1 MSKPFIF
8 YINGM
13 TCGGCASIIEN
24 ALLDAYST
32 RLELFK
38 ADTTSKDPK
47 KTIIMLADQDKEKH
61 KDTWERIRKQIEELG
76 YNCEPYEYLPIDEQ
90 EQTQDTIS
98 TEPLVEPQSKFQEFI
113 DWGKSLITSHW
124 FQGILGCSVG
134 IALLIAMLATG
145 GLPLAA
151 MIPLASISIIL
162 TLTLGA
168 NSYYDAWKKFVN
180 SQTLTMDSLF
190 AISTISVMVIS
201 LVSFF
206 VPWLPMMFDV
216 GLLIYGFRH
225 IGIAIEETIKEK
237 ISSAKFQD
245 RAPKIVDVRLQNTL
259 IKTPLF
265 QIKPDD
271 IIVIN
276 PGEIIPLDGICLEE
290 TWLYNTITTGAI
302 LPRRFSPESKVLAG
316 MRVAENGRPLAIKV
330 TSTLKESYL
339 ARLDANIAQSI
350 AQKTPLEIQT
360 QQVLTYFIPA
370 VIGLAITSGVIV
382 SLFFPAA
389 LAIQCAI
396 SVLVSA
402 CPCTLGLIIPLAVK
416 TGVNKAA
423 EYGIQF
429 KKAQIQD
436 PEQIDTVVFDLNGT
450 LTLGVPT
457 VTYYSPLANT
467 DISPDQLLNI
477 CDALEKE
484 SLHPVG
490 KAIYSYTQKNCT
502 RKTGTATLD
511 ASHHSGVTGTIDGVQ
526 YTIGSRTLMEE
537 KGISVA
543 AIEESVTLEAGE
555 SMIFI
560 ARRDPQTT
568 QDTPIGYIVVTDPL
582 RKDAKQMIDAL
593 IKMGKE
599 VILCTGADEKTA
611 MRYAKALGI
620 TKVHASCTATHIEEG
635 DRSKPAF
642 IHSLKKSGHVVA
654 MVGDAANDAQALGES
669 DFGIA
674 ILSHDSDELTRQH
687 AGAIIQ
693 SDSLLPIV
701 NIFAIARQTVTNIN
715 QNLLLS
721 FAYNFVS
728 ILLAGGLLL
737 AVGITVPPAL
747 GVVFMALQACTVL
760 LNVYLF
766 KNEPL
771 DYVQDETISPEETP
785 SLEEC
790 SMQKINQHLPKH
802 TVSPEYEPEE
812 LSSTEESTAE
822 KRGCCSFW
830 HPQPTETASLLAKTE
845 ITMQL

>member
-8 YINGM
+8 YIHGM

-24 ALLDAYST
+24 TLSEVYST

-38 ADTTSKDPK
+38 ADITSKNPK
-47 KTIIMLADQDKEKH
+47 KTIVILDDKDGEEH
-61 KDTWERIRKQIEELG
+61 KVTWEKIKKQVEELG
-76 YNCEPYEYLPIDEQ
+76 YNCESYEYVPIDEQ
-90 EQTQDTIS
+90 DQSQQEINVTSSIES
-98 TEPLVEPQSKFQEFI
+98 SSKFQEFI
-113 DWGKSLITSHW
+113 NWGQSLITSHW

-151 MIPLASISIIL
+151 MIPLAGISIIL
-162 TLTLGA
+162 TLALGA
-168 NSYYDAWKKFVN
+168 SSYYDAWKKFVN
-180 SQTLTMDSLF
+180 AQTLTMDSLF
-190 AISTISVMVIS
+190 AISTLSVMAIS
-201 LVSFF
+201 LTSFF

-225 IGIAIEETIKEK
+225 IGIAIEDAIKEK
-237 ISSAKFQD
+237 INSAKFQD
-245 RAPKIVDVRLQNTL
+245 RAPKIVNLFLQNTV

-276 PGEIIPLDGICLEE
+276 PGEIIPVDGVCLEE

-302 LPRRFSPESKVLAG
+302 LPRRFNPENKVLAG
-316 MRVAENGRPLAIKV
+316 MRVAENAKPLHIKV
-330 TSTLKESYL
+330 TASLKESYL
-339 ARLDANIAQSI
+339 ARLDANIANSI
-350 AQKTPLEIQT
+350 AQKTPLEIKT
-360 QQVLTYFIPA
+360 QQILTYFIPG
-370 VIGLAITSGVIV
+370 VIGLAIASGVIV
-382 SLFFPAA
+382 SLFFPPA

-416 TGVNKAA
+416 TGVHKAA
-423 EYGIQF
+423 ENGIQF
-429 KKAQIQD
+429 KKSKIQD

-450 LTLGVPT
+450 LTMGVPT
-457 VTYYSPLANT
+457 VKHYSPLADT
-467 DISPDQLLNI
+467 DISPDQLLSI
-477 CDALEKE
+477 CDALERE
-484 SLHPVG
+484 SLHPIG

-502 RKTGTATLD
+502 QKKVATTFD
-511 ASHHSGVTGTIDGVQ
+511 TSHHSGVTGTIDGIQ

-537 KGISVA
+537 KGISIA

-555 SMIFI
+555 SMTFI
-560 ARRDPQTT
+560 AREN
-568 QDTPIGYIVVTDPL
+568 TPIGYIIVTDPL
-582 RKDAKQMIDAL
+582 RKDAKLMIDAL

-611 MRYAKALGI
+611 ARYAKALGI
-620 TKVHASCTATHIEEG
+620 TKVHANCTATSIEEE

-642 IHSLKKSGHVVA
+642 IRSLKEDGHIVA
-654 MVGDAANDAQALGES
+654 MGGDAANDAQGLAES

-674 ILSHDSDELTRQH
+674 VLSQDSDELTQQY
-687 AGAIIQ
+687 AGAIIRG
-693 SDSLLPIV
+693 DSLLPII
-701 NIFAIARQTVTNIN
+701 NIFTIARQTVTNIN

-721 FAYNFVS
+721 FAYNFIS

-737 AVGITVPPAL
+737 AVGITFPPAL

-771 DYVQDETISPEETP
+771 EHVQTETIAPEETL
-785 SLEEC
+785 SLEEF

-802 TVSPEYEPEE
+802 TVSLECEPEE
-812 LSSTEESTAE
+812 LSSKGEVSSEGRNYFFFDHPHQEETNSSQLVAGT
-822 KRGCCSFW
+822 
-830 HPQPTETASLLAKTE
+830 
-845 ITMQL
+845 TMQL